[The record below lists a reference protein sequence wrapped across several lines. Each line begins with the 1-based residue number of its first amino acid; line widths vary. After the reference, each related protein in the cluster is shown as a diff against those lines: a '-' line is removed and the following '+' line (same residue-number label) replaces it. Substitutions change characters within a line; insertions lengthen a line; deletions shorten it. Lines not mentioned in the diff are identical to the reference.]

1 MWYNTRPKE
10 LIRNYEAMKTKSR
23 HGQHHEDLV
32 GFSGYITPELKA
44 IAQVTANELEM
55 TMMDLFRDGIN
66 KAARQVG
73 ILQAD
78 GNVSEKYRP
87 VVDAYV
93 DAYKTRKQLN
103 KKEKDNA

>member
-1 MWYNTRPKE
+1 MTK
-10 LIRNYEAMKTKSR
+10 KSR

-44 IAQVTANELEM
+44 IAQVTANELEI

-78 GNVSEKYRP
+78 GKVSEKFRP
-87 VVDAYV
+87 IVDAYV
-93 DAYKTRKQLN
+93 DAYQTRKRLN
-103 KKEKDNA
+103 RKEKDNA

>member
-1 MWYNTRPKE
+1 
-10 LIRNYEAMKTKSR
+10 MKKKSR

-44 IAQVTANELEM
+44 IAQVSANELQK

-66 KAARQVG
+66 KAAQQVG
-73 ILQAD
+73 ILRAD
-78 GNVSEKYRP
+78 GTVTEKYRP

-93 DAYKTRKQLN
+93 DAYQTRKQLK
-103 KKEKDNA
+103 KKEKENA